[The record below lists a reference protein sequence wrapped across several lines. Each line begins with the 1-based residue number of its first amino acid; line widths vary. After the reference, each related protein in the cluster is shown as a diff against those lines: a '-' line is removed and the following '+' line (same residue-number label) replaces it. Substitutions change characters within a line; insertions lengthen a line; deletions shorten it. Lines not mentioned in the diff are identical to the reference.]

1 MPAGKYWNPT
11 LHKWVKRGQARA
23 ANYDEISGDNWALLL
38 SYWRWY
44 PDRMLAVLEGEDSDY
59 TLALI
64 PAINIRVMARYQQ
77 VFITGSRGTT
87 KTYSSFLSKMSEGV
101 LWPGELMRYFG
112 PSLKQT
118 AEIADATFTQIRKN
132 YPALADHWLKT
143 QNAKETFE
151 MKTETGSEFTITT
164 MRGDNSHQV
173 LCEEVGQ
180 EEQPVFDHRN
190 YRNIILPS
198 IRLRHQVDRQ
208 PDPMHIDFKK
218 QYITSACRQQNETYQ
233 YRCDVLKAMQNGE
246 SAFIIDYPWEVAVL
260 SGIRDLAWAEDL
272 RRKLTPEEWMREME
286 SRYTGVSENSVIRDE
301 VLTESK
307 KIMVMERHHCQ
318 DPNAIYIIGYDVSH
332 EEGAR
337 HAMCAAAI
345 VKLTTQ
351 YLRGKQDT
359 YLKQLVYVQDMR
371 PKEASLQAQYLKELW
386 RRYSMEGGAGTFI
399 AIDNKQYGKSVTEQ
413 LMKDM
418 GDGQPICCW
427 NHDYPELEQPDA
439 LPVIYP
445 VVASNGYRETGHGD
459 PDGEMLKY
467 AEVQFEQGNVQI
479 LTTNIYEGI
488 EAYKTY
494 HHLQT
499 SDEDAT
505 FAIPYAK
512 CREMCGQISNLK
524 KKQSAMNWSETRISK
539 SIQRD
544 MWSAFKYALRF
555 AQLLERKKLIE
566 SVRKESDWT
575 PMIEKLA
582 RQKKLAP
589 QYQNYH
595 PRVLHKRGRL
605 F

>member
-1 MPAGKYWNPT
+1 MPAGKYWNTT
-11 LHKWVKRGQARA
+11 LHKWVKRGQARE
-23 ANYDEISGDNWALLL
+23 ANYDEMMDDNWALLL

-64 PAINIRVMARYQQ
+64 QALNIRVMARYQQ

-87 KTYSSFLSKMSEGV
+87 KTYSSFLAKMSEGV
-101 LWPGELMRYFG
+101 LWPGEFIRYFG

-118 AEIADATFTQIRKN
+118 ADIADATLTQIRKN
-132 YPALADHWLKT
+132 YPSLADHWLKT
-143 QNAKETFE
+143 QNSKESFE

-164 MRGDNSHQV
+164 MRGDNAHQV

-180 EEQPVFDHRN
+180 EEQPVFDHRA
-190 YRNIILPS
+190 YRNIVLPA
-198 IRLRHQVDRQ
+198 IRLRHQVDKV
-208 PDPMHIDFKK
+208 PDPMHIDCKK

-233 YRCDVLKAMQNGE
+233 FRCDILKEMQNGE

-301 VLTESK
+301 VLTEAK
-307 KIMVMERHHCQ
+307 KIMVMETHHCQ
-318 DPNAIYIIGYDVSH
+318 DPNAIYVIGYDVSH

-337 HAMCAAAI
+337 HAMCAVAV
-345 VKLTTQ
+345 VKLTKQ
-351 YLRGKQDT
+351 YGRGKNDV
-359 YLKQLVYVQDMR
+359 YLKQLVYVQDMLPR
-371 PKEASLQAQYLKELW
+371 EASLQAQYLKEMW
-386 RRYSMEGGAGTFI
+386 RRYSMEGGAGTYI

-418 GDGQPICCW
+418 GDGQPLCCW
-427 NHDYPELEQPDA
+427 NHDYPELEQEYA

-479 LTTNIYEGI
+479 LTTNICEGI
-488 EAYKTY
+488 DAYKAY
-494 HHLQT
+494 HHLKT
-499 SDEDAT
+499 SDEDVT
-505 FAIPYAK
+505 FSIPYAK
-512 CREMCGQISNLK
+512 CREMCGQIMNLK
-524 KKQSAMNWSETRISK
+524 KKQSAMNWSEKRISN

-555 AQLLERKKLIE
+555 AQLLERRNLVE
-566 SVRKESDWT
+566 SNRRESDWE
-575 PMIEKLA
+575 PAI
-582 RQKKLAP
+582 KKVQQSRMPAMA
-589 QYQNYH
+589 NYR
-595 PRVLHKRGRL
+595 PRVLQHRGRL